1 MVFENDQNSLP
12 KLKKNSRC
20 FPFLSN
26 RDYFLFLSLFLTI
39 LSYEMLHHETET
51 IKLVYQVMG
60 VFHTRLSQVAL
71 TS

>member
-20 FPFLSN
+20 FPFLSK
-26 RDYFLFLSLFLTI
+26 RDYFLFLSLFLI
-39 LSYEMLHHETET
+39 ISSCEMLHHETET
-51 IKLVYQVMG
+51 VKLVYQAMG
-60 VFHTRLSQVAL
+60 VFHIRLSQVPL